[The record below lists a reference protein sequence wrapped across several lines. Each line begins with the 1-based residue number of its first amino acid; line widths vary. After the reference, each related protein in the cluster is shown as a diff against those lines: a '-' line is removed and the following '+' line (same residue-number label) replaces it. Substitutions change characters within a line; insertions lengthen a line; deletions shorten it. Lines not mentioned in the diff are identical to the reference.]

1 MLLAQSLKLALGV
14 EVEQGGVFVPNIRR
28 DFLEV
33 RSVLQHERVSAS
45 APIAP
50 AAVTVPAETV
60 ALDVLILRK
69 VGLGRVRYNLH
80 HFLHCG
86 VEMLA
91 VDVLVLGV
99 GIVVAGR
106 KVHRRHA
113 ERGSDERDVAERT
126 PFRFKPL
133 ARDVLLK
140 LRVIAV
146 VVNGVVPA
154 LAVNLDQHFQA
165 FQLFLREF
173 PFLETG
179 AERARPDAPD
189 FLITGEQQPRLD
201 RRLLVDRH
209 EGVNAAAV
217 IAADSLR
224 GHQDAAVLRLADV
237 LHRGLVNRVEV
248 GHQHNRSLSAN
259 KDITVLANRRAAF
272 EPVAQLGKQ
281 FFLGGHQE
289 IF

>member
-1 MLLAQSLKLALGV
+1 MS
-14 EVEQGGVFVPNIRR
+14 
-28 DFLEV
+28 
-33 RSVLQHERVSAS
+33 
-45 APIAP
+45 
-50 AAVTVPAETV
+50 
-60 ALDVLILRK
+60 
-69 VGLGRVRYNLH
+69 
-80 HFLHCG
+80 
-86 VEMLA
+86 
-91 VDVLVLGV
+91 
-99 GIVVAGR
+99 
-106 KVHRRHA
+106 
-113 ERGSDERDVAERT
+113 
-126 PFRFKPL
+126 
-133 ARDVLLK
+133 

-146 VVNGVVPA
+146 VVNCVVPA

-165 FQLFLREF
+165 FQLFLWEF
-173 PFLETG
+173 PFLETS

-237 LHRGLVNRVEV
+237 LHRCLVNRVEV
-248 GHQHNRSLSAN
+248 SHQHNRSLSAN

>member
-1 MLLAQSLKLALGV
+1 
-14 EVEQGGVFVPNIRR
+14 
-28 DFLEV
+28 
-33 RSVLQHERVSAS
+33 
-45 APIAP
+45 
-50 AAVTVPAETV
+50 
-60 ALDVLILRK
+60 
-69 VGLGRVRYNLH
+69 
-80 HFLHCG
+80 
-86 VEMLA
+86 MLA

-113 ERGSDERDVAERT
+113 ECGSDERDVAERT
-126 PFRFKPL
+126 KIRFKPL

-140 LRVIAV
+140 LRVVAV

-165 FQLFLREF
+165 FQFFLREF
-173 PFLETG
+173 SFLETG
-179 AERARPDAPD
+179 AERACSYAPD
-189 FLITGEQQPRLD
+189 FLVAGEQQPRLD

-248 GHQHNRSLSAN
+248 GHQHNRSLAAN
-259 KDITVLANRRAAF
+259 KDVAVLANRRAAF
-272 EPVAQLGKQ
+272 EPVAQFGKQ